1 MRKSV
6 RILLGLCGLL
16 IMAVVVAA
24 ASTIDIHAAG
34 AAVVENS
41 RFLALGPV
49 AIVTSTITPDI
60 IQDLKVKFG
69 HIKTITV
76 VAEADEYDIDHLSF
90 EDLLFLKSL
99 GADTGVLRNK
109 NLAIGERMFVIEKV
123 LDKKDLT
130 DEQRAKIIKVAS
142 GIVVSP
148 GEKYQFLVRRPDK
161 GLIKMLLP
169 LAKEGQIDE
178 FADKAIKNLV
188 VGGDLDSLEDGI
200 VYMGV
205 VSQLQSMISPAS
217 SFLAKA

>member
-41 RFLALGPV
+41 KFLALAPV

-69 HIKTITV
+69 HIKIITV
-76 VAEADEYDIDHLSF
+76 VAEVAE
-90 EDLLFLKSL
+90 
-99 GADTGVLRNK
+99 
-109 NLAIGERMFVIEKV
+109 
-123 LDKKDLT
+123 LDGSGKEIT
-130 DEQRAKIIKVAS
+130 PAEQ
-142 GIVVSP
+142 
-148 GEKYQFLVRRPDK
+148 YQFLVRRPDK

-169 LAKEGQIDE
+169 LAKEGKLDE
-178 FADKAIKNLV
+178 FADKAVKNLV
-188 VGGDLDSLEDGI
+188 VGGDLNALDDGI
-200 VYMGV
+200 VFMGV
-205 VSQLQSMISPAS
+205 VAQLQNMISPAS